1 MSAPVKNPEPVDLS
15 RYAPLAI
22 LVVTGAI
29 GLIAWDAL
37 VSANLAASPA
47 STLQTIAR
55 LTLGAFLYR
64 GMLRAGLLA
73 HLNEPFGIPHPSSL
87 NNNGDNP

>member
-1 MSAPVKNPEPVDLS
+1 MSAPVKNSEPVALS

-22 LVVTGAI
+22 LMVAGAC

-37 VSANLAASPA
+37 VSAHLAASPA
-47 STLQTIAR
+47 GTLQTIAR

-73 HLNEPFGIPHPSSL
+73 HLNEPFGISHPSSP
-87 NNNGDNP
+87 NNNGNNP